1 MGSKLGF
8 WLRGAVILK
17 DVGTFFHDVMW
28 QHALIKWLPA
38 AVFLFDFKCL
48 LGYVKSAAYIA
59 SEFSKV
65 IEEVGPEHVVAV
77 ATDNAPNCKAAGKL
91 IEVSVGS

>member
-17 DVGTFFHDVMW
+17 DVRTFFHDVMW

-91 IEVSVGS
+91 IEASVGS